1 MQKSKCSKDQ
11 KELRFS
17 TYFYVNLCRLFLK
30 IGDTFLYYR
39 YLNFKQ
45 YNNIKKEKDTY
56 TRYMEYIEKNR
67 SKREREITIQTCI
80 VYSFHYVPLIIIALS
95 IIMIVLLIAD
105 VFAFCS
111 PETIEE

>member
-1 MQKSKCSKDQ
+1 MQKIKCSKAQ
-11 KELRFS
+11 KGLWLS

-45 YNNIKKEKDTY
+45 YNNMKKEKDTY

-67 SKREREITIQTCI
+67 SKRARK
-80 VYSFHYVPLIIIALS
+80 IALKHAS
-95 IIMIVLLIAD
+95 CMRLITFHLLLLR
-105 VFAFCS
+105 CLLW
-111 PETIEE
+111 